1 MGSTDVHGLMQ
12 PMTKTS
18 MTTKQEIRVLLKD
31 RAPSIISER
40 IILETLD
47 NIGDWMGELLGKL
60 TTLDPEASQEKLDE
74 AADLIHQGLVKE
86 TLKQLTEF
94 PKKKRKKLSK

>member
-86 TLKQLTEF
+86 TLKQLAEF
-94 PKKKRKKLSK
+94 PKRKKLSK